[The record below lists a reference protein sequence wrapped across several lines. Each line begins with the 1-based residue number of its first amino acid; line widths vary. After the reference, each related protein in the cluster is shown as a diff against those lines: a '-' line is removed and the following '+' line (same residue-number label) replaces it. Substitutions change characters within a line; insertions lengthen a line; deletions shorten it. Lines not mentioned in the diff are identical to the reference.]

1 MNRFTK
7 ALVLL
12 LLFSLSSCSLINKS
26 KSLLNSSNELNEAK
40 EEEEETLIKE
50 RALKEEF
57 PCPINQLIPM
67 MDHLLESQTCNLCEV
82 LAFESLIN
90 CDNCGSNSLFIQH
103 INGRLSQ
110 YRNHIRNIC
119 FSKACLEGNQTDFLT
134 YMWQN
139 SNSEIIACMN
149 LMGISTGLSTLGTAN
164 TVMTKPLVNT
174 SAINPMLVGVYERF
188 CGEKDFCPRPVGHK
202 CDDFAL
208 AAQEIST
215 ISSSLTPTN
224 HCSGL
229 EQFTRIASISS
240 DYCSCLDNGF
250 IIELITGEN
259 KEQIRAVL
267 QNIIGQNAV
276 IKYCSEPKMPEQ
288 GNYLREYLESKRIG
302 CGLSIPMPTPEFVH
316 KFVCNT
322 LLCEPRSCA
331 CHFTKAELRCNGA
344 AGAINN
350 RPNTACWNLTN
361 LLTMH
366 ALVIESNY
374 CYCPTTTP
382 TINHNDLINKLTQI
396 GAMGPSIAT
405 YCQQQQYGM
414 IRQKLNQLMASNCS
428 PQGAN
433 AFDTFDDNFI
443 SRLCENKFCPDYQ
456 D

>member
-1 MNRFTK
+1 MSRLTK
-7 ALVLL
+7 ILVLAS
-12 LLFSLSSCSLINKS
+12 LFLLSSCSLINKS
-26 KSLLNSSNELNEAK
+26 KSILNSSEELNVTK
-40 EEEEETLIKE
+40 EEEALMKE
-50 RALKEEF
+50 RSLKEESS
-57 PCPINQLIPM
+57 CPINQLIPM

-90 CDNCGSNSLFIQH
+90 CDNCGSNYSFIQH
-103 INGRLSQ
+103 ITGRLSQ
-110 YRNHIRNIC
+110 YRDHIRNLC

-139 SNSEIIACMN
+139 SSSDIIACMN
-149 LMGISTGLSTLGTAN
+149 LMGISTGLSTLSATNQVA
-164 TVMTKPLVNT
+164 TKPLVNT
-174 SAINPMLVGVYERF
+174 TIINPMLTGLYNRF
-188 CGEKDFCPRPVGHK
+188 CGEQEFCPRPAGHK

-215 ISSSLTPTN
+215 ISSNLSPTD

-229 EQFTRIASISS
+229 EQFTRIASMSS

-250 IIELITGEN
+250 IIELITGQN

-276 IKYCSEPKMPEQ
+276 IKYCSDPKTPEQ
-288 GNYLREYLESKRIG
+288 GNFLREYLENKRIG
-302 CGLSIPMPTPEFVH
+302 CGLSVPVPAPEFVH

-344 AGAINN
+344 ADAINN

-361 LLTMH
+361 LLTIH
-366 ALVIESNY
+366 SLVTESNY

-382 TINHNDLINKLTQI
+382 AINHNDLINKLTQI

-414 IRQKLNQLMASNCS
+414 VRQKLNQLMASHCS
-428 PQGAN
+428 PQGVN

-443 SRLCENKFCPDYQ
+443 SKLCENKFCPDYQ